1 MRRIALYA
9 VLLLLPIF
17 HSACTQEDNPL
28 QNQTPG
34 DSGDG
39 NKEDTVDWQVVADE
53 SSDALLQYYWNTGKN
68 FFNYYPLKADTS
80 SEAGSYWPQ
89 AHAMDVI
96 IDAYIRS
103 GNSKWKSYF
112 SKWYVG
118 VRQKSDDRN
127 YGDNYVDDM
136 EWICLTMLRLYECTG
151 EKKYMDT
158 AELLWGK
165 ITANWN
171 DQGGGGIAW
180 TLDRQWSK
188 NACSNGPAGIIAARM
203 YELNGEKEEDYQ
215 WLERIYEWQTG
226 YLVNAQTGAVYDSL
240 DARDGKVNTGWIFS
254 YNQGT
259 YLGMAHELYRLSG
272 GTRKDCLSMAV
283 KAANY
288 TMGYLTVNGIMK
300 PNGLG
305 DGGLFNGIFIR
316 YFTKL
321 IQDEDIDA
329 STRQIF
335 RNFLDR
341 NAKIL
346 HIKGTDSDSYL
357 YSNDWTVPGNIDSGN
372 TELGVQV
379 SGCTL
384 IEAKALLEKQINQS
398 N

>member
-1 MRRIALYA
+1 MPLLY
-9 VLLLLPIF
+9 
-17 HSACTQEDNPL
+17 SGCTLDIDPPL
-28 QNQTPG
+28 SLDQIQRPSEPEEEKK
-34 DSGDG
+34 DDEEE
-39 NKEDTVDWQVVADE
+39 KPVVAIDWQAVADK
-53 SSDALLQYYWNTGKN
+53 SSQILLDYYWNSNTN

-80 SEAGSYWPQ
+80 AEAGHYWPQ

-96 IDAYIRS
+96 IDAYIRTWDS
-103 GNSKWKSYF
+103 MWKSYF
-112 SKWYVG
+112 SKWHVG

-180 TLDRQWSK
+180 TLDKQWSK

-215 WLERIYEWQTG
+215 WLERIYEWQTRH
-226 YLVNAQTGAVYDSL
+226 LVNSQTGAVYDSM
-240 DARDGKVNTGWIFS
+240 DARNGKVNTGWIFS

-272 GTRKDCLSMAV
+272 GKRSDCLSMAV
-283 KAANY
+283 KAADY
-288 TMGYLTVNGIMK
+288 TINNLTVNGIMK

-321 IQDEDIDA
+321 IQEEKLG
-329 STRQIF
+329 SNN
-335 RNFLDR
+335 RNRYKAFLDK
-341 NAKIL
+341 NAETL
-346 HIKGTDSDSYL
+346 YNRGTNPTYNL
-357 YSNDWTVPGNIDSGN
+357 YSSDWTVPGTTVSNPRNND
-372 TELGVQV
+372 LGVQV

-384 IEAKALLEKQINQS
+384 IEAKVLLEKS
-398 N
+398 K

>member
-28 QNQTPG
+28 QNQNPG
-34 DSGDG
+34 GSGDG
-39 NKEDTVDWQVVADE
+39 NKEDTVDWHAVADE

-80 SEAGSYWPQ
+80 SEAGYYWPQ

-96 IDAYIRS
+96 IDAYVRS
-103 GNSKWKSYF
+103 GNSKWESYF
-112 SKWYVG
+112 SMWHVG

-151 EKKYMDT
+151 DRKYMDT

-171 DQGGGGIAW
+171 DLGGGGIAW
-180 TLDRQWSK
+180 TLDKQWSK
-188 NACSNGPAGIIAARM
+188 NARSNGPAGIIAARM

-215 WLERIYEWQTG
+215 WLERIYEWQTK

-240 DARDGKVNTGWIFS
+240 DARDGKVNSGWIFS

-300 PNGLG
+300 PLGMG

-321 IQDEDIDA
+321 ILEGDIHV
-329 STRQIF
+329 STRQHF
-335 RNFLDR
+335 RDFLYR
-341 NAKIL
+341 NAKSLYIN
-346 HIKGTDSDSYL
+346 GTNPENNL
-357 YSNDWTVPGNIDSGN
+357 YSSDWTVPGSLNGGN
-372 TELGVQV
+372 NDLGVQV

-384 IEAKALLEKQINQS
+384 IEARALLEKTN
-398 N
+398 